1 MRVKQTSLAEQLLE
15 LYVSGRTVAAL
26 CAFTGLKEEAVIT
39 RLCAAS
45 RVHRTSGLQPQKEGG
60 SLGVQWR
67 FVCWRA

>member
-1 MRVKQTSLAEQLLE
+1 MRIRQTSLAEQLLE
-15 LYVSGRTVAAL
+15 LYASGRTVAAL
-26 CAFTGLKEEAVIT
+26 CAFTGLKEESVIT

-45 RVHRTSGLQPQKEGG
+45 RLKRPIKLQSHYEDG

>member
-1 MRVKQTSLAEQLLE
+1 MRTKQPSLAEQLLE
-15 LYVSGRTVAAL
+15 LYVSGTTVAAL
-26 CAFTGLKEEAVIT
+26 CAFTGLKEQGIIT

-45 RVHRTSGLQPQKEGG
+45 RLKASVKLQPQHGDG